1 MPTQSRERIA
11 VYLRS
16 LIFGVEDSLVST
28 VGLLSGIAIS
38 GVERSA
44 ILVTGIVLLAVEG
57 FSMAAGSFLSE
68 RSVEEY
74 TGNSK
79 IPLHYSI
86 VGGFIMF
93 ASYIL
98 AGLIPLAPYVFFSNP
113 LGISVVISLV
123 SLFLLGAFSARNF
136 GIHWFSRGIRML
148 IIGGMAIAM
157 GVAIGNWVP
166 LVR

>member
-1 MPTQSRERIA
+1 MTSQSRERSA

-38 GVERSA
+38 GVDRSA
-44 ILVTGIVLLAVEG
+44 ILVTGVVLLVVEG

-79 IPLHYSI
+79 MPLHYSVI
-86 VGGFIMF
+86 GGFIMF

-98 AGLIPLAPYVFFSNP
+98 SGLIPLAPYVFFTNP
-113 LGISVVISLV
+113 LSISIGISLA
-123 SLFLLGAFSARNF
+123 SLFLLGAFSASNF
-136 GIHWFSRGIRML
+136 GIHWFSRGLRML
-148 IIGGMAIAM
+148 LIGGLAIGM

-166 LVR
+166 LPH